1 MSLYSAVAVYS
12 PIRSAL
18 VNLPGSVSGVLF
30 NSNIVC
36 YKKKRRPR
44 WGFAVSFV
52 DSDLAGTKCCVRIDF

>member
-36 YKKKRRPR
+36 YKKKTEAAM
-44 WGFAVSFV
+44 GFCS
-52 DSDLAGTKCCVRIDF
+52 